1 MGVGQRIKQLR
12 KQNGW
17 FQKELAEKIRASVQA
32 ISNWEQNRAVPD
44 STNRRKLAQ
53 AFGIT
58 EADLFVESNVATADP
73 IRAILERAG
82 YAPDDLSGL
91 AEDDWKILQ
100 SVVSPLLDQLLR
112 RRSEAQSAP
121 AKSSHPSTV
130 FIVDDEVKL
139 CQTLATAL
147 RVRGFSVDF
156 AFNGQSALETLLVK
170 QEKPDLILLDLR
182 MPILNGEQF
191 LQQLRKVNSE
201 SKIIVMTG
209 YPQDVVDLHANNLKI
224 EGYFEK
230 PFATTTVVE
239 KVEELLR

>member
-17 FQKELAEKIRASVQA
+17 FQKELAEKIQASVQA

-58 EADLFVESNVATADP
+58 EADLFVESHVATAHP
-73 IRAILERAG
+73 IRAVLERAG

-91 AEDDWKILQ
+91 AAEDWKILQ
-100 SVVSPLLDQLLR
+100 SVVSPLLDQLVK
-112 RRSEAQSAP
+112 RRSEAQDAP
-121 AKSSHPSTV
+121 ATSTRTSTV

-139 CQTLATAL
+139 CQTLANAL
-147 RVRGFSVDF
+147 RSRGFHVDF
-156 AFNGQSALETLLVK
+156 AFNGQSALETLIVK

-191 LQQLRKVNSE
+191 LQQLRNVNTE

-209 YPQDVVDLHANNLKI
+209 YPQDVVDLHVNNLKI

-230 PFATTTVVE
+230 PFEMTTVVE
-239 KVEELLR
+239 KIEELLR